1 MFAKSV
7 YQDRRQ
13 GLAEKTETGLI
24 LLLGNDDSPVNYADN
39 VYPFRQ
45 DSTFL
50 YYYGLDAVGLAAVID
65 IDENRSWL
73 YGQDP
78 TVSSLVW
85 TGPRPT
91 VKQLAAKTGVRD
103 AGDWTKLTEH
113 VRDALS
119 RGRRIHFLPP
129 YRAET
134 SLKLSALT
142 GISTTYLKDYASVPL
157 IRGVVSQRSVK
168 SEAEINEIESAL
180 DTAGD
185 IYDAILEMATP
196 GAMEREIAAGIE
208 EIAISRGS
216 RTSFSTIAT
225 VHGETLH
232 NLSYGNRLKK
242 GQLLLVDSGVEST
255 EHYSSDITRTFPVG
269 GRFSDRQQAVYRI
282 VLGAQACSVD
292 AIRPNRRY
300 LDIHMKS
307 AEYIAQGLKDLGLMK
322 GDVKAAVHKGA
333 HGLFFPHGI
342 GHMLGLDVHDM
353 ENLGEDR
360 VGYDDTIRKSEQFG
374 LASLR
379 LAKPLKPGHVV
390 TVEPGIYFIPKLI
403 EKWKSEKKF
412 SHFINYPEVEKY
424 KKLGG
429 IRIEDD
435 VLVTKNG
442 NRVLGKPIP
451 KSVMDIE
458 SRMV

>member
-7 YQDRRQ
+7 YQERRQ
-13 GLAEKTETGLI
+13 RLAEKTETGVI

-39 VYPFRQ
+39 IYPFRQ

-50 YYYGLDAVGLAAVID
+50 YYYGLNAVGLAAVID
-65 IDENRSWL
+65 IDENRAWL

-78 TVSSLVW
+78 TVSSLIW

-91 VKQLAAKTGVRD
+91 VKQLATKTGVSG
-103 AGDWTKLTEH
+103 AGDWAKLTEH
-113 VRDALS
+113 VRNALS
-119 RGRRIHFLPP
+119 RGRQVHFLPP

-134 SLKLSALT
+134 MLKLSALT
-142 GISTTYLKDYASVPL
+142 GISTEYLKKYTSPPL

-180 DTAGD
+180 DIACN
-185 IYDAILEMATP
+185 IYDTVLEMATP
-196 GAMEREIAAGIE
+196 GTIEREIAARIE
-208 EIAISRGS
+208 EIANSRGS

-232 NLSYGNRLKK
+232 NLAYGNRLKK
-242 GQLLLVDSGVEST
+242 GQLLLVDSGVESP

-269 GRFSDRQQAVYRI
+269 SRFSDPQQAVYRI
-282 VLGAQACSVD
+282 VLGAQKCAID
-292 AIRPNRRY
+292 AIKPNRRY
-300 LDIHMKS
+300 RDIHLKAS
-307 AEYIAQGLKDLGLMK
+307 EYIVQGLKNLGLMK
-322 GDVKAAVHKGA
+322 GDVKTAVHKGA

-360 VGYDDTIRKSEQFG
+360 VGYDDTIKRNEQFG

-379 LAKPLKPGHVV
+379 LAKPLKPGYVV

-403 EKWKSEKKF
+403 DQWKSGKKF
-412 SHFINYPEVEKY
+412 SRFINYPEVEKY

-442 NRVLGKPIP
+442 SRVLGKPIP
-451 KSVMDIE
+451 KSVADIE
-458 SRMV
+458 SRAT